1 MKMVNSQ
8 LLAKL
13 NKGNGKGKGSP
24 LSQLKNLA
32 GGLGENVV
40 GAFGKLSGNLST
52 AEQVDADLDAEIE
65 RARAGDRSGL
75 DEALDI
81 F

>member
-1 MKMVNSQ
+1 MIIVW
-8 LLAKL
+8 
-13 NKGNGKGKGSP
+13 
-24 LSQLKNLA
+24 QLKNLA
-32 GGLGENVV
+32 GGVGANVV
-40 GAFGKLSGNLST
+40 GAFGKLSGNLPT